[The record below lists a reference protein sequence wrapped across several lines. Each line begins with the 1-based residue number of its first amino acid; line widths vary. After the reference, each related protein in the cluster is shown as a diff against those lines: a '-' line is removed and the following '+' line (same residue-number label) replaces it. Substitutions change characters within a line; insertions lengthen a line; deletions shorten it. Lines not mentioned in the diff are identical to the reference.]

1 MDKKLLLDYGMTDS
15 QAQQFEKY
23 FELLID
29 WNEKINLTAITE
41 EYDVITKHFLDCLM
55 CAESGVITDGASI
68 IDVGTGAGFPGIPL
82 KISNSSLNV
91 TLLDS
96 LAKRLN
102 FLNEVIGE
110 LNLDNILTVHAR
122 AEDGGRDAA
131 LREKFDVAVSRA
143 VANLATL
150 SELCLPFV
158 KVGGYFVSMKGPG
171 ADEEIAAAKNAIKIL
186 GGQVEQ
192 VIPYDIP
199 TTDLQH
205 NLVIIKKIGPI
216 PQKYPRN
223 APKPAKMPLK

>member
-1 MDKKLLLDYGMTDS
+1 MDKKLLLDYGLENLK
-15 QAQQFEKY
+15 AEQFEKY
-23 FELLID
+23 FDLLLD

-41 EYDVITKHFLDCLM
+41 EQDVITKHFLDSLM
-55 CAESGVITDGASI
+55 CLESGVIGDSASI

-82 KISNSSLNV
+82 KIAKDGLNV

-102 FLNEVIGE
+102 FLNEVIDN
-110 LNLDNILTVHAR
+110 LNLKNIRTVHAR
-122 AEDGGRDAA
+122 AEDGGRDND

-143 VANLATL
+143 VANLSTL

-171 ADEEIAAAKNAIKIL
+171 VDEEIANAKNAIKIL
-186 GGQVEQ
+186 GGEIERV
-192 VIPYDIP
+192 VPYDIP

-205 NLVIIKKIGPI
+205 NLVIIKKISPI

-223 APKPAKMPLK
+223 APKPAKQPLK